1 MEPVLSEN
9 AIQVLE
15 KRYLRK
21 DETGR
26 PVETPKGM
34 FWRVARNIALMD
46 ALYDPEVFVGPDEDR
61 SKSAESCRDSRPR
74 PDSEG
79 PNGPAT
85 MDRRETG
92 AGEAGYAGTG
102 YDRAGSRLSSL
113 RDDPDLQFT
122 LSEWDWATLKMA
134 FDRLA
139 ARKKVRVSW
148 DEFKR
153 SVEKQKDRLWETALR
168 FYALM
173 AEKKFLPNTP
183 ALINAGRELQQLS
196 ACFVLPVEDSMVSIF
211 DSLKHAALIHQSGGG
226 TGFSFSRLR
235 PKNDVVRT
243 TGGIASGPVS
253 FMKVFNAATEAVKQG
268 GVRRGANM
276 GILRV
281 DHPDILEFITCKDD
295 TKELSNF
302 NISVGLT
309 EKFMKAVEAGEDY
322 ELVNPRNG
330 QVVGKLNA
338 AEVFKKIV
346 DQAWKNGEPGVI
358 FLDRLNK
365 DNPTPALGEIE
376 STNPCVVGDSLVSTE
391 LGLIPIREIAEK
403 WREGGLR
410 VAVDARV
417 VQNSAL
423 EATTGS
429 AALSVS
435 GVELTPISRA
445 FRTGVRDVVKITTK
459 HGFSIEVTPD
469 HQMMT
474 TRGWVPAG
482 ELRPG
487 KDRVLLQS
495 GKAAFSNR
503 TSLPFQVNNRPR
515 GANGRV
521 YELNL
526 PSEWSAELGVVLG
539 WLIGDGWLRY
549 DEKNCGVGFVFSQ
562 SDAHVMHMV
571 MQHLSKWYGRS
582 VKPVKRHDG
591 VWHLS
596 YHSRW
601 LVEFFLKLGVLPVC
615 AEEKRVPK
623 SLFQATEE
631 AVVGFLKGLFTADG
645 TMSVSRNG
653 TAYVR
658 LTSKSK
664 SLLEDVQRLLL
675 FLGIRS
681 SIYDRSRPP
690 RRSFCY
696 RRVDGSTSSYERR
709 GVCFELQISGDSLRR
724 YLDSIGFLDN
734 RYSNLVEALNRRKRG
749 FYSEQ
754 FVDVVES
761 VEPCG
766 RKEVFDLTVPYSHS
780 FIANGFVV
788 SNCGEQP
795 LLPYEACC
803 LGSINLGTF
812 TRSVWGDP
820 EASRKR
826 PEELIDWNG
835 MREVIWEAVHFLD
848 NLIDANKYPL
858 SQIDAMAY
866 GNRKIGL
873 GVMGWADM
881 LIDLGIPYNSEEAI
895 ELASQVMK
903 FIQEESVKASVDL
916 ARTRGVFENFE
927 KSIYAAQNLRL
938 RNATTTTIAPT
949 GSISIIAGASS
960 GIEPLFSIAFTR
972 HVLDKKA
979 LVEVNPRFEQVARKL
994 GFYSEELME
1003 RVAARGTLAGIPEIP
1018 EKVRRVFVTA
1028 HECSPEWHVR
1038 MQAAFQRHTHN
1049 AVSKTVNFPRHAT
1062 RDDVEKVFLLAYR
1075 LGVKG
1080 VTVYR
1085 DGSREEQVLTV
1096 GAADAG
1102 RKGELEAG
1110 RAGVQGQPRGI
1121 NGVWGKIRPIER
1133 PKRLSGFTDVK
1144 ETPVGKLFLTLNTL
1158 DGHPV
1163 ELFAQ
1168 IGKAGSDVAAFTE
1181 ALARLI
1187 SLALRS
1193 GIDPHEVADQLT
1205 GIGGSRSI
1213 GFGPN
1218 RVRSVPDAIGQFFH
1232 EYLEGLEQQSEEE
1245 ESKPVQDE
1253 LPLVPGKRFNLCP
1266 SCGTWNLV
1274 HIEGCLKCLAC
1285 GYSEC

>member
-15 KRYLRK
+15 KRYLKK

-26 PVETPKGM
+26 PIETPKGM

-46 ALYDPEVFVGPDEDR
+46 VLYDPDVFVAPEQECSTASSG
-61 SKSAESCRDSRPR
+61 RDSEQHPV
-74 PDSEG
+74 SEG
-79 PNGPAT
+79 ANQLET
-85 MDRRETG
+85 IRSQETG
-92 AGEAGYAGTG
+92 TEGVASGGTG
-102 YDRAGSRLSSL
+102 YDGTKSRLSSL

-139 ARKKVRVSW
+139 VRKKVRVSW
-148 DEFKR
+148 DEFKEV
-153 SVEKQKDRLWETALR
+153 VEKQKDRLWETALR
-168 FYALM
+168 FYVLM

-243 TGGIASGPVS
+243 TGGVASGPVS

-309 EKFMKAVEAGEDY
+309 EKFMKAVEANEEY

-376 STNPCVVGDSLVSTE
+376 STNPC
-391 LGLIPIREIAEK
+391 
-403 WREGGLR
+403 
-410 VAVDARV
+410 
-417 VQNSAL
+417 
-423 EATTGS
+423 
-429 AALSVS
+429 
-435 GVELTPISRA
+435 
-445 FRTGVRDVVKITTK
+445 
-459 HGFSIEVTPD
+459 
-469 HQMMT
+469 
-474 TRGWVPAG
+474 
-482 ELRPG
+482 
-487 KDRVLLQS
+487 
-495 GKAAFSNR
+495 
-503 TSLPFQVNNRPR
+503 
-515 GANGRV
+515 
-521 YELNL
+521 
-526 PSEWSAELGVVLG
+526 
-539 WLIGDGWLRY
+539 
-549 DEKNCGVGFVFSQ
+549 
-562 SDAHVMHMV
+562 
-571 MQHLSKWYGRS
+571 
-582 VKPVKRHDG
+582 
-591 VWHLS
+591 
-596 YHSRW
+596 
-601 LVEFFLKLGVLPVC
+601 
-615 AEEKRVPK
+615 
-623 SLFQATEE
+623 
-631 AVVGFLKGLFTADG
+631 
-645 TMSVSRNG
+645 
-653 TAYVR
+653 
-658 LTSKSK
+658 
-664 SLLEDVQRLLL
+664 
-675 FLGIRS
+675 
-681 SIYDRSRPP
+681 
-690 RRSFCY
+690 
-696 RRVDGSTSSYERR
+696 
-709 GVCFELQISGDSLRR
+709 
-724 YLDSIGFLDN
+724 
-734 RYSNLVEALNRRKRG
+734 
-749 FYSEQ
+749 
-754 FVDVVES
+754 
-761 VEPCG
+761 
-766 RKEVFDLTVPYSHS
+766 
-780 FIANGFVV
+780 
-788 SNCGEQP
+788 GEQP

-803 LGSINLGTF
+803 LGSINLGAF
-812 TRSVWGDP
+812 TRPVWGDP
-820 EASRKR
+820 EASSER
-826 PEELIDWNG
+826 PQDRIDWDG
-835 MREVIWEAVHFLD
+835 MREVIREAVHFLD

-858 SQIDAMAY
+858 PQIDAMAY

-895 ELASQVMK
+895 DLASEVMK
-903 FIQEESVKASVDL
+903 FIQEESVKASIDL
-916 ARTRGVFENFE
+916 AKTRGVFENFE

-1003 RVAARGTLAGIPEIP
+1003 RVAAQGTLAGIPEIP

-1028 HECSPEWHVR
+1028 HECSPEWHVK

-1049 AVSKTVNFPRHAT
+1049 AVSKTVNFPRQAT

-1102 RKGELEAG
+1102 RKGKLETG
-1110 RAGVQGQPRGI
+1110 PVPGVQGQGRGI

-1144 ETPVGKLFLTLNTL
+1144 ETPLGKLFLTLNTL

-1181 ALARLI
+1181 AIARLI

-1232 EYLEGLEQQSEEE
+1232 EYLEGLEEQPEEK
-1245 ESKPVQDE
+1245 ESKPVQGE
-1253 LPLVPGKRFNLCP
+1253 LPLVPGRQFNLCP

>member
-1 MEPVLSEN
+1 MNRRAYVVRDACEIEFRMGEDVSMGLVLSEN

-15 KRYLRK
+15 RRYLKK

-46 ALYDPEVFVGPDEDR
+46 ALYDPDVFIAPENEGSRPSRSRRATNLHEASEETGTVGPQEF
-61 SKSAESCRDSRPR
+61 P
-74 PDSEG
+74 
-79 PNGPAT
+79 
-85 MDRRETG
+85 
-92 AGEAGYAGTG
+92 
-102 YDRAGSRLSSL
+102 LSDL
-113 RDDPDLQFT
+113 RNDPDLQFVIN
-122 LSEWDWATLKMA
+122 EWDWATLEMA
-134 FDRLA
+134 FERLLT
-139 ARKKVRVSW
+139 RKKVRASW
-148 DEFKR
+148 DEFKQ
-153 SVEKQKDRLWETALR
+153 SVEKQKDKLHETALR
-168 FYALM
+168 FYWLM
-173 AEKKFLPNTP
+173 AERKFLPNTP
-183 ALINAGRELQQLS
+183 ALINAGRDLQQLS

-235 PKNDVVRT
+235 PKNDVVKT

-281 DHPDILEFITCKDD
+281 DHPDILEFITCKND
-295 TKELSNF
+295 TRELSNF

-309 EKFMKAVEAGEDY
+309 EKFMKAVEANEEY

-376 STNPCVVGDSLVSTE
+376 STNPCVAGDALVSTE
-391 LGLIPIREIAEK
+391 IGLVPIREIAQK
-403 WREGGLR
+403 WYEGGLK
-410 VAVDARV
+410 VAVDVRTV
-417 VQNSAL
+417 HYAL
-423 EATTGS
+423 EAS
-429 AALSVS
+429 AGGTVAGAS
-435 GVELTPISRA
+435 GVEMVPISRA
-445 FRTGVRDVVKITTK
+445 FRSGSREVVRVTTK
-459 HGFSIEVTPD
+459 QGFSIEVTPD
-469 HQMMT
+469 HRMMT

-487 KDRVLLQS
+487 RDRVL
-495 GKAAFSNR
+495 
-503 TSLPFQVNNRPR
+503 VNDHAGATNARMYRSKR
-515 GANGRV
+515 GA
-521 YELNL
+521 
-526 PSEWSAELGVVLG
+526 
-539 WLIGDGWLRY
+539 
-549 DEKNCGVGFVFSQ
+549 CGQQFS
-562 SDAHVMHMV
+562 DTVE
-571 MQHLSKWYGRS
+571 S
-582 VKPVKRHDG
+582 VKP
-591 VWHLS
+591 
-596 YHSRW
+596 
-601 LVEFFLKLGVLPVC
+601 C
-615 AEEKRVPK
+615 
-623 SLFQATEE
+623 
-631 AVVGFLKGLFTADG
+631 G
-645 TMSVSRNG
+645 T
-653 TAYVR
+653 
-658 LTSKSK
+658 K
-664 SLLEDVQRLLL
+664 DV
-675 FLGIRS
+675 
-681 SIYDRSRPP
+681 Y
-690 RRSFCY
+690 
-696 RRVDGSTSSYERR
+696 
-709 GVCFELQISGDSLRR
+709 
-724 YLDSIGFLDN
+724 
-734 RYSNLVEALNRRKRG
+734 
-749 FYSEQ
+749 
-754 FVDVVES
+754 
-761 VEPCG
+761 
-766 RKEVFDLTVPYSHS
+766 DLTVPYAHS

-803 LGSINLGTF
+803 LGSINLGVF
-812 TRSVWGDP
+812 TKSVWGDP
-820 EASRKR
+820 EASKER
-826 PEELIDWNG
+826 PEDRIDWDG
-835 MREVIWEAVHFLD
+835 MGEVIREAVHFLD

-858 SQIDAMAY
+858 PQIDAMAY

-895 ELASQVMK
+895 ELASKVME
-903 FIQEESVKASVDL
+903 FIWNESVKASVDL
-916 ARTRGVFENFE
+916 AKARGVFENFD
-927 KSIYAAQNLRL
+927 KSIYAKQNLRL

-979 LVEVNPRFEQVARKL
+979 LVEVNPRFEQVARKM
-994 GFYSEELME
+994 GFYSQELME
-1003 RVAARGTLAGIPEIP
+1003 RVAAHGTLAGISEVPES
-1018 EKVRRVFVTA
+1018 VRRVFVTA
-1028 HECSPEWHVR
+1028 HECSPEWHVK

-1049 AVSKTVNFPRHAT
+1049 AVSKTVNFPRNAT

-1096 GAADAG
+1096 GA
-1102 RKGELEAG
+1102 GEGGKKDEREAG
-1110 RAGVQGQPRGI
+1110 AAPAGGQARGI

-1193 GIDPHEVADQLT
+1193 GIDPREVADQLT
-1205 GIGGSRSI
+1205 GIGGSRTI

-1232 EYLEGLEQQSEEE
+1232 EYLEGIEEQPEKEEL
-1245 ESKPVQDE
+1245 KPVQDE